1 MGLLDAGELIRL
13 AEFLILTRRHLHA
26 HPELS
31 FREENTSAYIAAY
44 LDSKNIPY
52 TKGWAG
58 HGIVATIAAPVS
70 TEQFIALRA
79 DMDALPITEANDVPY
94 CSTNPGV
101 MHACGHDVHMTCLI
115 GAVEIIHNRKHLLK
129 NDVKFI
135 FQPGEEVLPGGASVL
150 LNEGAID
157 PLKCKAIFGLHVL
170 PSMEA
175 GKVGFRGGAYMAS
188 ADEIYLTV
196 IGKGGHAAMPHDVI
210 DPILVAS
217 HIVSGLQSIV
227 SRSNDPTSPAVLS
240 IGKINSEGGA
250 TNIIPDKVYLEGT
263 FRAMNETWRFKA
275 HDLIRQCCE
284 SIARSFG
291 ASIELKIITGYPVL
305 INDEAL
311 TGRAMAI
318 ASDMLGPDNVELLPV
333 RMTSED
339 FAWYTQQI
347 KACFFRLGTGNKSRG
362 ITSGVHTA
370 TFDVDE
376 SCLVIG
382 AQVLAAQCL

>member
-1 MGLLDAGELIRL
+1 MALWDVSGMTQLS
-13 AEFLILTRRHLHA
+13 EFLVNVRRHLHA

-44 LDSKNIPY
+44 LDSKGIPY

-58 HGIVATIAAPVS
+58 HGIVATIAAPEPA
-70 TEQFIALRA
+70 EQFMALRA

-115 GAVEIIHNRKHLLK
+115 GAIEIIHGKKHLLK

-135 FQPGEEVLPGGASVL
+135 FQPGEELLPGGASIL
-150 LNEGAID
+150 LKEGAID
-157 PLKCKAIFGLHVL
+157 PLKCKAIFGLHVF
-170 PSMEA
+170 PSMEV
-175 GKVGFRGGAYMAS
+175 GKVGFRSGPYMAS

-196 IGKGGHAAMPHDVI
+196 IGKGGHAGMPQDVT

-217 HIVSGLQSIV
+217 HIVTGLQSIV

-240 IGKINSEGGA
+240 IGRINSEGGA

-263 FRAMNETWRFKA
+263 FRAMNETWRFRA

-291 ASIELKIITGYPVL
+291 ASVELKIITGYPVL
-305 INDEAL
+305 VNDEML
-311 TGRAMAI
+311 TGKAMTI
-318 ASDMLGPDNVELLPV
+318 ASDILGQDNVELLPV

-347 KACFFRLGTGNKSRG
+347 KACFFRLGTGNRSRG

-370 TFDVDE
+370 TFEVDE
-376 SCLVIG
+376 DCLVIG
-382 AQVLAAQCL
+382 AQVLAAQCF